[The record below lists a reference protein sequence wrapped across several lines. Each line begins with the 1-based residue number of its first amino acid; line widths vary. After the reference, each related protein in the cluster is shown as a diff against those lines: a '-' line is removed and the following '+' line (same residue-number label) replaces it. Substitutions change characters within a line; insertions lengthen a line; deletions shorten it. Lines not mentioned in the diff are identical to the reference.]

1 MLRDGREL
9 RIDSLPASLDDSVK
23 HSRSHSRSRSHV
35 VLVPAFNEVELEQV
49 TSLLGEL
56 IALGCKELCC
66 VGPEA
71 ELLHDTLDEI
81 LVQQGFIEVVTTWHT
96 DYLDACEY
104 FLLAAGGREG
114 ALLALIA
121 AHPELVALIE
131 HGVWE
136 RE

>member
-9 RIDSLPASLDDSVK
+9 RIDSLPASLDASVK
-23 HSRSHSRSRSHV
+23 RSHV
-35 VLVPAFNEVELEQV
+35 VLVPAFNEVELDQV
-49 TSLLGEL
+49 ASLLGEL
-56 IALGCKELCC
+56 IALGCKEFCC

-81 LVQQGFIEVVTTWHT
+81 LVPQGLIEVVTTWHT

-121 AHPELVALIE
+121 AHPELVALLE
-131 HGVWE
+131 AGARQ